1 MRQMLTER
9 PELADGCFVSRRY
22 STSVTLD
29 RVGGKPSTRVEG
41 LLDELC
47 VAHGCCLPPDERAA
61 LIDNPPETSDA
72 FVDAVLR
79 AEGLAPTSL
88 DKHAR
93 VALSDV
99 VRDWLFDEGR
109 GKGTRSGLP

>member
-1 MRQMLTER
+1 MSC
-9 PELADGCFVSRRY
+9 ASRTATVFLR
-22 STSVTLD
+22 TNG
-29 RVGGKPSTRVEG
+29 R
-41 LLDELC
+41 
-47 VAHGCCLPPDERAA
+47 

-79 AEGLAPTSL
+79 AEGLDPSSL